1 MEWLS
6 AKEFKAFWR
15 KLVKSGWKARRPRDL
30 SVDYTY
36 VKPGVTGKLDDAE
49 RGENYFVGTKEL
61 EAFARRT
68 GLLPPAEPVET
79 LSSEAIR
86 TLPETVQPSAAR
98 TKSSRR
104 GSREPAARAARPTT
118 PEPVSASPAEAS
130 ESAESLS
137 TEYPTQ
143 VAEIAENP
151 SDDEEEE
158 AKRDEGSADDVA
170 VFDTENFM
178 EALRSE
184 QLFGPVPADDVNVC
198 TDDDQDADD
207 DDDDAE
213 DDGDALGVPAASL
226 EYESEVESDSD
237 FEDDSDAFAQDDDA
251 MRGLRW
257 RVFDQN
263 KSDELQLSGATDLY
277 SGSFGVT
284 KSAAAYAKSPLGMFF
299 YFLPKALWV
308 HIASESDAYRV
319 ECIPAVAEMIRKKQ
333 LDAQAKD
340 PSRTVQPIADI
351 TSKLERV
358 KPIKPH
364 EILHVVG
371 LLAARTLCSHTDGLE
386 KHWSARED
394 GAFSRGTFSRY
405 MKRERFR
412 IITRYLHF
420 ASNSTGGA
428 AHDKA
433 WKVRPVLQAVE
444 KTFRRGY
451 RLGARVSFDEGTI
464 PNRSQ
469 FNPIRVYNKDKPHKY
484 GTKCYM
490 TCCAETGYCSRV
502 EVYLGKA
509 KDKKQAKGVAQK
521 AVIRNLAKS
530 FDGQPSKRL
539 IIADNFYSSCALALE
554 LRDMGFYYVGT
565 HRNDRLGWP
574 KSLEFKQKKRPAY
587 MPRGTYRIA
596 QDVDHP
602 ELVAVAWMDSSP
614 VHMIAIGCS
623 TIPTSVTRR
632 NKPPEV

>member
-1 MEWLS
+1 
-6 AKEFKAFWR
+6 
-15 KLVKSGWKARRPRDL
+15 
-30 SVDYTY
+30 
-36 VKPGVTGKLDDAE
+36 
-49 RGENYFVGTKEL
+49 
-61 EAFARRT
+61 
-68 GLLPPAEPVET
+68 
-79 LSSEAIR
+79 
-86 TLPETVQPSAAR
+86 
-98 TKSSRR
+98 
-104 GSREPAARAARPTT
+104 
-118 PEPVSASPAEAS
+118 
-130 ESAESLS
+130 
-137 TEYPTQ
+137 
-143 VAEIAENP
+143 
-151 SDDEEEE
+151 
-158 AKRDEGSADDVA
+158 
-170 VFDTENFM
+170 
-178 EALRSE
+178 
-184 QLFGPVPADDVNVC
+184 
-198 TDDDQDADD
+198 
-207 DDDDAE
+207 
-213 DDGDALGVPAASL
+213 
-226 EYESEVESDSD
+226 
-237 FEDDSDAFAQDDDA
+237 
-251 MRGLRW
+251 
-257 RVFDQN
+257 
-263 KSDELQLSGATDLY
+263 
-277 SGSFGVT
+277 
-284 KSAAAYAKSPLGMFF
+284 MFF

-386 KHWSARED
+386 KHWSTRED

-530 FDGQPSKRL
+530 FDGQPRKRL

-632 NKPPEV
+632 DKATGGLDRVPCPQLIADYHADLPSRRRNLALQFIDVNNESSTSDGASIESGLEGNAPAVGGLDVTVEATQDDPNITPETDDPSAYTQFESDGENDEGDDEMSSVDGDDEADMQLPVPQKCISKVV